1 MITFTTLLPHCYEY
15 WLQNAIFFL
24 HFSYINEILLKYA
37 KKLGGSISKSKQIP
51 EKRSRNRRKSLKD
64 ASYNTTLM
72 KKLQFFLRAG
82 LRLLQTIP
90 FNPFKCLHVVR
101 GSLLQS
107 KKSTISKEFRRKF
120 HNQWLR
126 GLIGFSWDPE
136 SSHVLSEHQCGC
148 MSSIHRRQDFWDQT
162 RCTSGKILFDQIL
175 MGRLV
180 HVVCSKLYNFHGS
193 VLYFP
198 NKFSSLGQPESAYSK
213 SVRFMI
219 VGALVT
225 WAIHTQG

>member
-1 MITFTTLLPHCYEY
+1 MRFYSNMQKD
-15 WLQNAIFFL
+15 WGVQFRKA
-24 HFSYINEILLKYA
+24 S
-37 KKLGGSISKSKQIP
+37 
-51 EKRSRNRRKSLKD
+51 RSRKKRVETVGNHSRMLPI
-64 ASYNTTLM
+64 TPLGW

-107 KKSTISKEFRRKF
+107 KKSMISKEFRRKF
-120 HNQWLR
+120 HNQWWR

-213 SVRFMI
+213 SVCFMI